1 ERDVSRLSA
10 EIASAQSALG
20 ALVATNGPRS
30 QPGGRARAPSP
41 QSLAAGIPLAPA
53 VTGIGIGASSS
64 SSDRGLGRYTS
75 PCRSAALNSSSF
87 DAGAAVEDLLLQRRS
102 ALEESFGS
110 SSAMRNQAE
119 QMDVVLRASIS
130 RLESRVRVL
139 EGQGV
144 RADRRAAELAGLA
157 QALTEEQ
164 RALLIRLDR
173 LEEQLRTRNELAEA
187 PTEEWLRR
195 VGRLERE
202 QRAAALNLRLVV
214 SVAEE
219 AQQRAAQTTRC
230 FEDLIEG
237 RLRPLEERSGLRPA
251 GGQSQEESRPS
262 PRQGAGASP
271 RLDSSDLW
279 RGSAAGPRSP
289 GLLSERSRLGQLGE
303 QLGERLGGERLLVAP
318 SPREPVPGALL
329 KARLTP
335 PDSPLKARLTPPDS
349 PERRDARGEADRLEA
364 RVQGLTDAL
373 EELRARVEGAVG
385 GGGLLGLPSQ
395 GELESLGFARG
406 F

>member
-1 ERDVSRLSA
+1 
-10 EIASAQSALG
+10 
-20 ALVATNGPRS
+20 
-30 QPGGRARAPSP
+30 
-41 QSLAAGIPLAPA
+41 

-187 PTEEWLRR
+187 PTE
-195 VGRLERE
+195 
-202 QRAAALNLRLVV
+202 
-214 SVAEE
+214 
-219 AQQRAAQTTRC
+219 
-230 FEDLIEG
+230 
-237 RLRPLEERSGLRPA
+237 
-251 GGQSQEESRPS
+251 
-262 PRQGAGASP
+262 
-271 RLDSSDLW
+271 
-279 RGSAAGPRSP
+279 
-289 GLLSERSRLGQLGE
+289 
-303 QLGERLGGERLLVAP
+303 
-318 SPREPVPGALL
+318 
-329 KARLTP
+329 
-335 PDSPLKARLTPPDS
+335 
-349 PERRDARGEADRLEA
+349 
-364 RVQGLTDAL
+364 
-373 EELRARVEGAVG
+373 
-385 GGGLLGLPSQ
+385 
-395 GELESLGFARG
+395 
-406 F
+406 